1 MPSRFSGENMSIKII
16 ATDLDGTLM
25 SPDHITVTENT
36 VKTLQKAH
44 DFGVKFAIATGR
56 TLAVTNNVRAQ
67 VPFVDY
73 IIYSNGAGVYD
84 CNTDKV
90 IYSDYMPKD
99 IVEKIV
105 NFLDKYPVYYEVYSG
120 GVPCVQSDRAK
131 YFKNN
136 GLPDEFIDEYMQSVS
151 QYDNL
156 PEFVKNND
164 VEKINLYYFD
174 GEYLAEIQDYLFS
187 LDDIDCTS
195 PVMGDIEMTFNGVNK
210 GKALDGICSQFGIDK
225 NEAMSF
231 GDADNDIDMLQYCE
245 YGFAMANGSE
255 ICKKNAKYQALSN
268 AEDGVAVAVRQY
280 VLSKIKPKLLV
291 SACLLG
297 ENCKYSGGNNYNE
310 AVAGLGERFEIIP
323 VCPEVFGGMTVPREP
338 CEITNGKVVSKIGE
352 DCTAQYNDGAEKTL
366 YIAGEC
372 NAVYALLKERSPS
385 CGKNFIYDGT
395 FSGRL
400 VNGNGITA
408 DLLLKNGI
416 LVFGES
422 EINKLLDE
430 IAF

>member
-1 MPSRFSGENMSIKII
+1 MSIKII

-25 SPDHITVTENT
+25 APDHITVTEKT
-36 VKTLQKAH
+36 IKTLQKAH
-44 DFGVKFAIATGR
+44 NYGVKFAIATGR
-56 TLAVTNNVRAQ
+56 TLAVTGNVRAQ

-73 IIYSNGAGVYD
+73 IIYSNGACVYD
-84 CNTDKV
+84 CNEEKV
-90 IYSDYMPKD
+90 IYSNYMPKNL
-99 IVEKIV
+99 VEKIV
-105 NFLDKYPVYYEVYSG
+105 DFLDKYPVYYEVYSG
-120 GVPCVQSDRAK
+120 GVQHIQPDKAE
-131 YFKNN
+131 YFENK
-136 GLPDEFIDEYMQSVS
+136 GLPDEFLEEYMQSVIS
-151 QYDNL
+151 HKNL
-156 PEFVKNND
+156 PEFAKNND

-174 GEYLAEIQDYLFS
+174 GEYLDEIQKFLFS

-195 PVMGDIEMTFNGVNK
+195 PVMGDIEMTFSGVNK
-210 GKALDGICSQFGIDK
+210 GKALDGICTQFRIDK
-225 NEAMSF
+225 SEAMAF

-255 ICKKNAKYQALSN
+255 ICKKNAKYRALSN
-268 AEDGVAVAVRQY
+268 AEDGVAVAVEQY

-310 AVAGLGERFEIIP
+310 AVVNLGEKFEIIP
-323 VCPEVFGGMTVPREP
+323 VCPEVFGGLTVPREP
-338 CEITNGKVVSKIGE
+338 CEIVGGKVVSKNGE
-352 DCTAQYNDGAEKTL
+352 DCTLQYSDGAEKTL
-366 YIAGEC
+366 YIANEC

-385 CGKNFIYDGT
+385 CGKNFVYDGT

-400 VNGNGITA
+400 ANGNGITA

-430 IAF
+430 IDF